1 MSPLLE
7 VIAFFAENNQMED
20 YSSPRIFDRF
30 IPGIKRIYTLYTT
43 LVVTEQIKIEVFA
56 IVFRN
61 KDRGNKVD
69 RSHARAPSRV
79 EYIR

>member
-7 VIAFFAENNQMED
+7 VIAFFAENNEMED
-20 YSSPRIFDRF
+20 YSSRRIFDRF